1 MNVQHARNVKARC
14 MKKRRLVLEE
24 RAPGSPGGEDGS
36 ERSGGRFKAEA
47 APREVA
53 ATPPRGGGHKEE
65 ASRCGDYCPEGVWA
79 DLHVGREL

>member
-53 ATPPRGGGHKEE
+53 ATPPRGGG
-65 ASRCGDYCPEGVWA
+65 AQRRGFQM
-79 DLHVGREL
+79 R

>member
-53 ATPPRGGGHKEE
+53 ATPPRGEGWRGGGG
-65 ASRCGDYCPEGVWA
+65 AQRRGFQM
-79 DLHVGREL
+79 R